1 VTTNTGRGAAFDAAR
16 ADCCIVGGGPGGAFL
31 GLLLARAGVR
41 VLLLEERRD
50 LARQYRGETVQP
62 PTLALLEDLG
72 LLDRVLAHARARG
85 EHWPGYAPGAPPVP
99 LAGLAPGTRHPYV
112 VNVPQEALLGILHAA
127 IAAEPGGRVLL
138 GARAQGLLEDGDRIT
153 GIRYRLA
160 GVERTVAAPLS
171 VAADGRHTRLRG
183 LAGLAFDE
191 ADGGIDMLWFT
202 LPRLADDPYRGGP
215 RQANGRILQVLDRGD
230 RWQCGYVVPRGGW
243 AALRARGIPALR
255 ADLAAL
261 VPEFAARLATEP
273 SLDRPAVLP
282 GALGRAPRWW
292 RPGFLLL
299 GDAAHTMS
307 PIGGVGILMA
317 VADAV
322 AAANVLVPAFD
333 RGTVTPAD
341 LVAIQARRALP
352 VALVQGLQA
361 LIGCRMSRP
370 GLLVAGVAPG
380 VAPPP
385 SAEELALAEATAARL
400 RRSGRAVARSFA
412 FGVLPPRLAPA
423 LRARVARTV
432 GDS

>member
-31 GLLLARAGVR
+31 GLLLARAGV
-41 VLLLEERRD
+41 
-50 LARQYRGETVQP
+50 
-62 PTLALLEDLG
+62 
-72 LLDRVLAHARARG
+72 
-85 EHWPGYAPGAPPVP
+85 
-99 LAGLAPGTRHPYV
+99 
-112 VNVPQEALLGILHAA
+112 
-127 IAAEPGGRVLL
+127 RVLL

>member
-1 VTTNTGRGAAFDAAR
+1 MTTNTGRGAALDAER
-16 ADCCIVGGGPGGAFL
+16 ADCCVVGGGPGGAFL

-62 PTLALLEDLG
+62 PTLTLLEDLG
-72 LLDRVLAHARARG
+72 LLDRVLAHARSRSDRF
-85 EHWPGYAPGAPPVP
+85 PGYAPGAPPVP
-99 LAGLAPGTRHPYV
+99 IDGLAPGTRHPYL

-127 IAAEPGGRVLL
+127 TASEPGGRVLL
-138 GARAQGLLEDGDRIT
+138 GARAEGLVEDGDRIT
-153 GIRYRLA
+153 GIRDRLA
-160 GVERTVAAPLS
+160 GVERAVTAPLT

-215 RQANGRILQVLDRGD
+215 RLANGRILQVLDRGD

-255 ADLAAL
+255 ADLAAH

-273 SLDRPAVLP
+273 SLARPAVLP

-292 RPGFLLL
+292 WPGFLLL

-317 VADAV
+317 VADAA

-341 LVAIQARRALP
+341 LAAIQGRRALP
-352 VALVQGLQA
+352 VALIQGLQA
-361 LIGCRMSRP
+361 TIGCRMSRP
-370 GLLVAGVAPG
+370 GLLAAGVAPG

-385 SAEELALAEATAARL
+385 SAAELALAEATAARL
-400 RRSGRAVARSFA
+400 RRSGRALARSFA

-423 LRARVARTV
+423 VRARVARTV
-432 GDS
+432 GDG